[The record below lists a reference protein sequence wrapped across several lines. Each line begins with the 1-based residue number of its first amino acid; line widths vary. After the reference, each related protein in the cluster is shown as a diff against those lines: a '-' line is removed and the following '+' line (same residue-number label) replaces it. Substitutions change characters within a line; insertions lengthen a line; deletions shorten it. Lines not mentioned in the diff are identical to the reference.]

1 MIWTRARDLARRVD
15 VDPKYPPV
23 RWVAEEHL
31 HFTVCFLGDVPATQI
46 EDVRWALRVPW
57 GIGVFTASREGVD
70 VFPFSGPPRVIWLGM
85 RDGRDPLHA
94 LRGELAGR
102 LNRYGLETPSR
113 PFRPHL
119 TLGRVNRT
127 VTDLGTALRSFVR
140 AQVAANTR
148 WRVGRVSLYESRLS
162 PGGPAYRVVE
172 CESLRSA
179 GGTVEGG

>member
-15 VDPKYPPV
+15 VDPKYPP
-23 RWVAEEHL
+23 
-31 HFTVCFLGDVPATQI
+31 
-46 EDVRWALRVPW
+46 VRWALRVPW

-127 VTDLGTALRSFVR
+127 VTDLGTALRSLACPGR
-140 AQVAANTR
+140 TEHTVARGSGEPLREPTVAG
-148 WRVGRVSLYESRLS
+148 WIRVPRGRV
-162 PGGPAYRVVE
+162 
-172 CESLRSA
+172 
-179 GGTVEGG
+179 